1 MESMKRSTTCGA
13 LTSSNV
19 GQKVV
24 LNGWV
29 HRKREHG
36 EIAFF
41 NLRDRYG
48 ITQIVVDQDASPKV
62 KEVVVYLKMEYCT
75 SSSR

>member
-1 MESMKRSTTCGA
+1 MLLSMESMKRNATCGSLCA
-13 LTSSNV
+13 SNV

-36 EIAFF
+36 EISFF

-48 ITQIVVDQDASPKV
+48 ITQIMLCALAS
-62 KEVVVYLKMEYCT
+62 
-75 SSSR
+75 